1 MKKTHDSWINS
12 YFSASERSITDA
24 VFAILLVNL
33 FSFTNLK
40 EICNSNDKN
49 PKMYIWIKNPLFKM
63 AYSPVKNVRAEKRG
77 RTNWSNIRRFSFQK
91 IDLHFDH
98 WNPGPNRPILRDI
111 QGPNI
116 LQVINAIKRR
126 LTFNKHKDENGSTI
140 DIFLNF

>member
-1 MKKTHDSWINS
+1 
-12 YFSASERSITDA
+12 
-24 VFAILLVNL
+24 
-33 FSFTNLK
+33 
-40 EICNSNDKN
+40 
-49 PKMYIWIKNPLFKM
+49 M
-63 AYSPVKNVRAEKRG
+63 ANSPVKNVRSEKRDS
-77 RTNWSNIRRFSFQK
+77 TNWSKMRQFSFQK

-98 WNPGPNRPILRDI
+98 WHPGPTRPILRDI